1 MLPGIHVSA
10 AGGLVKALER
20 ADRLSLSSAQIFTS
34 SQTRWKGRIIEE
46 RESAEFLSR
55 KSIPFISHASYLINL
70 SSDRMEVVEKSIQAL
85 SEELGRMKILGIELL
100 VMHPGAHMGRG
111 ERTGMEQIA
120 GHISRVLA
128 DSPGSSR
135 ILLENTAGM
144 GSCLGWRFEQLST
157 MLDLISNPAR
167 TGVCIDTAHA
177 HAAGYGLASPD
188 AVERTLSELDD
199 VIGLDRVYA
208 FHVNDSK
215 TVLGSRIDRHQ
226 SIGKGEI
233 GLEGLRHLVNSGSLS
248 GVPAIL
254 ETPGSDEDRK
264 ADLDCLF
271 YPG

>member
-34 SQTRWKGRIIEE
+34 SQTRWKGRVIED
-46 RESAEFLSR
+46 RESSEFQSR
-55 KSIPFISHASYLINL
+55 RNIPFISHASYLINL
-70 SSDRMEVVEKSIQAL
+70 SSDRMEVIEKSFIAL
-85 SEELGRMKILGIELL
+85 REELGRMSAFGIELL

-111 ERTGMEQIA
+111 ERAGMELIA
-120 GHISRVLA
+120 GSISEVLE

-157 MLDLISNPAR
+157 ILDMISIPDR

-177 HAAGYGLASPD
+177 FAAGYDLASPD
-188 AVERTLSELDD
+188 AVERTLGELDE
-199 VIGLDRVYA
+199 VIGFDRIHA
-208 FHVNDSK
+208 FHTNDSK
-215 TVLGSRIDRHQ
+215 TLLGSRIDRHQ

-233 GLEGLRHLVNSGSLS
+233 GLESLRYLVNSSSLID
-248 GVPAIL
+248 VPAIV

-264 ADLDCLF
+264 NDIDHLF
-271 YPG
+271 YPS